1 MLTQSRDYEIV
12 EFVQNLLTHARVVT
26 GDKATAGTAVRQAL
40 RANSRNDAGR
50 IKHDLATRVLQH
62 VCQYTSTTAVETGT
76 DFPEDRA
83 PAWFSELDRSGR
95 EILSLNTLFNL
106 DPETISNVTGRPVS
120 GVETVLSHIRNRV
133 TEMISHGEELAASPF
148 DGIFPTTH

>member
-26 GDKATAGTAVRQAL
+26 GNKATAGTAVRQAL

-50 IKHDLATRVLQH
+50 IQHDLATRVLQH
-62 VCQYTSTTAVETGT
+62 VCRYTSETAPENDI
-76 DFPEDRA
+76 DFPEGRA
-83 PAWFSELDRSGR
+83 PSWFVELDRCGR

-106 DPETISNVTGRPVS
+106 DPETISGVTGRPVS
-120 GVETVLSHIRNRV
+120 IVETVLRRIHGRV
-133 TEMISHGEELAASPF
+133 AEVAAHGEDQSASPLGTLF
-148 DGIFPTTH
+148 STSH